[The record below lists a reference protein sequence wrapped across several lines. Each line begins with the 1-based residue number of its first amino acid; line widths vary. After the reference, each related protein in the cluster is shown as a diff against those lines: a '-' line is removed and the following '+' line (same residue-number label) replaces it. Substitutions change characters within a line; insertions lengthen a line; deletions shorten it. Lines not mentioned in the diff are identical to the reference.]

1 MKSGTIQI
9 LDDQVNYLLLKMTCF
24 CFGGCGRKNT
34 KVNIKELQFADLLF
48 LFSVLTTE
56 NF

>member
-9 LDDQVNYLLLKMTCF
+9 LDDQVNYLILKMTCF

-34 KVNIKELQFADLLF
+34 KVNIKGLQFADLLF
-48 LFSVLTTE
+48 LFSVLTPE

>member
-9 LDDQVNYLLLKMTCF
+9 LNNQENYLILKMT

-34 KVNIKELQFADLLF
+34 KANIKGLQFADLLF
-48 LFSVLTTE
+48 LFSVLTPE